1 MIAKGY
7 AIQETLKYLQSK
19 TLTSREKSVLIAMLE
34 ETTSSLIDEMKRLQH
49 NNHIYWDILEKIRS
63 KVPKDI
69 EELINKEVEL
79 AGEIPF

>member
-1 MIAKGY
+1 MIEKCY
-7 AIQETLKYLQSK
+7 AIQETLKYLQSA
-19 TLTSREKSVLIAMLE
+19 TLTHREKSVLIAMGERMISL
-34 ETTSSLIDEMKRLQH
+34 LIDETKRLQH

-79 AGEIPF
+79 GEIPF